1 MSQVLKESLAKNA
14 KDAKVFLGELGVL
27 ARENIFSCFVSLR
40 HGLAR
45 YERDYFSLAPD
56 LHSCRPRPQRFF
68 LASFASLRETLLK
81 FSSFDMKLT
90 TQGILVL
97 LISLLSTPLHATS
110 LDSFLSGLKTM
121 QADFVQSVE
130 SQGGSQSIT
139 QSGVFYL
146 KRPGKFRW
154 DYTGKDAQLIVADGR
169 TVWLQDRD
177 LEQVSHQPQK
187 MALRGT
193 PAQLLSQG
201 ERVDRHFT
209 VLREYQR
216 DELEWMALAPVD
228 KDSQVEEVD
237 VAFRDN
243 KLIKL
248 EMTDKLGQ
256 HTRFSFSNVQRNPTL
271 SKSLFKFK
279 APPGFDVWEH

>member
-1 MSQVLKESLAKNA
+1 MLSL
-14 KDAKVFLGELGVL
+14 
-27 ARENIFSCFVSLR
+27 FS
-40 HGLAR
+40 A
-45 YERDYFSLAPD
+45 
-56 LHSCRPRPQRFF
+56 
-68 LASFASLRETLLK
+68 
-81 FSSFDMKLT
+81 
-90 TQGILVL
+90 
-97 LISLLSTPLHATS
+97 PLHATS
-110 LDSFLSGLKTM
+110 LDRFLSGLKTM

-130 SQGGSQSIT
+130 SQGGSQST
-139 QSGVFYL
+139 SQKGVFYL

-154 DYTGKDAQLIVADGR
+154 DYAGKDAQLIVADGR
-169 TVWLQDRD
+169 TVWLLDRD

-201 ERVDRHFT
+201 EKIDKHFT
-209 VLREYQR
+209 ILREYKR
-216 DELEWMALAPVD
+216 DGLEWMALAPVD
-228 KDSQVEEVD
+228 KDSQIEEVD

-256 HTRFSFSNVQRNPTL
+256 YTRFSFSNVQRNPSL

>member
-1 MSQVLKESLAKNA
+1 MRIFLARQSLRLAKHEKTFSLAKTPSSPR
-14 KDAKVFLGELGVL
+14 KTF
-27 ARENIFSCFVSLR
+27 
-40 HGLAR
+40 
-45 YERDYFSLAPD
+45 AP
-56 LHSCRPRPQRFF
+56 
-68 LASFASLRETLLK
+68 FASLRELLLK
-81 FSSFDMKLT
+81 FGLFNMKLIV
-90 TQGILVL
+90 QGLLIL

-110 LDSFLSGLKTM
+110 LERFLTGLKTM

-130 SQGGSQSIT
+130 SQGGSQST
-139 QSGVFYL
+139 SQKGVFYL

-154 DYTGKDAQLIVADGR
+154 DYAGKDAQLIVADGR
-169 TVWLQDRD
+169 TVWLLDRD

-201 ERVDRHFT
+201 EKIDKHFT
-209 VLREYQR
+209 ILREYKS
-216 DELEWMALAPVD
+216 DGLEWMALAPVD

-243 KLIKL
+243 KLVKL

-256 HTRFSFSNVQRNPTL
+256 YTRFSFSNVKRNPAL
-271 SKSLFKFK
+271 RKSLFKFK

>member
-1 MSQVLKESLAKNA
+1 MRL
-14 KDAKVFLGELGVL
+14 
-27 ARENIFSCFVSLR
+27 
-40 HGLAR
+40 
-45 YERDYFSLAPD
+45 
-56 LHSCRPRPQRFF
+56 
-68 LASFASLRETLLK
+68 TLLI
-81 FSSFDMKLT
+81 MM
-90 TQGILVL
+90 I
-97 LISLLSTPLHATS
+97 LLSTPLYATV

-121 QADFVQSVE
+121 QADFVQNVE
-130 SQGGSQSIT
+130 SQGGSQSIS

-154 DYTGKDAQLIVADGR
+154 DYAGKDAQLIVADGK
-169 TVWLQDRD
+169 TVWLLDRD

-201 ERVDRHFT
+201 EKVDEHFT
-209 VLREYQR
+209 VLREYKR
-216 DELEWMALAPVD
+216 DGLEWMALAPVD

-243 KLIKL
+243 KLMKL

-256 HTRFSFSNVQRNPTL
+256 HTSFSFSNVQRNPTL